1 MKNYS
6 PILLI
11 LLSVF
16 CFTGCATQK
25 PMYSWGDYSSSL
37 YKLKKDPCDENLM
50 KHKQV
55 LLKIMDDSKKN
66 GLRVPP
72 GVYCEYG
79 YASMKE
85 GKTNEALAY
94 FDLEE
99 KTYPESAVFM
109 QRLKSQFNK
118 TKEQP

>member
-1 MKNYS
+1 MRNYP

-11 LLSVF
+11 LLAI
-16 CFTGCATQK
+16 CCLAGCAAQK

-37 YKLKKDPCDENLM
+37 YKLKKNPCDENLM

-55 LLKIMDDSKKN
+55 LLKIMEDSKKN
-66 GLRVPP
+66 GLHVPP
-72 GVYCEYG
+72 GVYCECG
-79 YASMKE
+79 YIFMKE
-85 GKTNEALAY
+85 GKTDEALAY

-99 KTYPESAVFM
+99 KTYPESAVFI
-109 QRLKSQFNK
+109 QRLKAQYKK

>member
-1 MKNYS
+1 MKIFS
-6 PILLI
+6 PLLLI

-16 CFTGCATQK
+16 FFMGCATQK

-37 YKLKKDPCDENLM
+37 YKLKKDPCDESLI

-55 LLKIMDDSKKN
+55 LLKIMEDSKKN

-79 YASMKE
+79 YIFMKE
-85 GKTNEALAY
+85 GKANEALAY

-109 QRLKSQFNK
+109 QRLKSQFNQAK
-118 TKEQP
+118 GQP

>member
-11 LLSVF
+11 LLVVF
-16 CFTGCATQK
+16 CLSGCATQK

-37 YKLKKDPCDENLM
+37 YKLKKNPCDESLM

-55 LLKIMDDSKKN
+55 LLKIMDDSEKN
-66 GLRVPP
+66 GSRVPP

-79 YASMKE
+79 YVSMKE

-109 QRLKSQFNK
+109 QRLKSQCNK

>member
-1 MKNYS
+1 MRIFS
-6 PILLI
+6 PVLLI

-16 CFTGCATQK
+16 FFTGCATQK
-25 PMYSWGDYSSSL
+25 PMYNWGDYSSSL

-50 KHKQV
+50 KYKQV
-55 LLKIMDDSKKN
+55 LLKIMEDSKKK

-79 YASMKE
+79 YISMKE
-85 GKTNEALAY
+85 GKTDEALAY

-99 KTYPESAVFM
+99 KTYPESVVFM

-118 TKEQP
+118 VEEQP